1 MGVQIKDARVVMQ
14 PIGAILRKRGLE
26 VNGRVQRVVDQEV
39 LRLCNPYVPHDK
51 GDLIMS
57 GTIHTKIGTGEV
69 IYRTPYARRWYYRPA
84 HFKGAPKRGNYW
96 FERMKKEGGRDKILR
111 AAAAVAGAKER

>member
-1 MGVQIKDARVVMQ
+1 MGVEVKNAKVILE
-14 PIGAILRKRGLE
+14 PISVILRKRGLE
-26 VNGRVQRVVDQEV
+26 ASGRVQRVVDQEV
-39 LRLCNPYVPHDK
+39 LRLCDPYVPYDS
-51 GDLIMS
+51 GALIRS
-57 GTIHTKIGTGEV
+57 GTIHTKIGSGRV

-111 AAAAVAGAKER
+111 AAAATAGAKEK